1 MADPL
6 QFSKVIGA
14 AGNPKSLAG
23 AKSVVSNYIRSP
35 EFIIRLG
42 TFYATYS
49 LIVGSGSSPW
59 SDMRK
64 DPERA
69 MTGLIGAML
78 TLGGINKVMSQVSP
92 PVQRAYSNWVTTGD
106 PESFANLIRMTG
118 ATTTALTSQPSAP
131 NP

>member
-1 MADPL
+1 
-6 QFSKVIGA
+6 
-14 AGNPKSLAG
+14 
-23 AKSVVSNYIRSP
+23 
-35 EFIIRLG
+35 
-42 TFYATYS
+42 
-49 LIVGSGSSPW
+49 
-59 SDMRK
+59 MRK

-118 ATTTALTSQPSAP
+118 ATTTALTSQPSAQ
-131 NP
+131 NQ